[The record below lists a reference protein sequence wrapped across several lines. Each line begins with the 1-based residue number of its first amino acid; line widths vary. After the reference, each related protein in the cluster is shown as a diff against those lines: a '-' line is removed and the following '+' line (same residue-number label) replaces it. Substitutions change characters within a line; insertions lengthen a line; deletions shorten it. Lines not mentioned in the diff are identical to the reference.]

1 MKNFITAFILIVF
14 ANCLSAQPWME
25 GLDRNANF
33 YEIQE
38 SFNNYWEGKTPG
50 KGQGWKPFK
59 RWEHFWRDR
68 IEPNGDFPNPT
79 VLWNAWQQKKAI
91 FGGKG
96 TNQINTANWTV
107 IGPEVLVAYPNGD
120 APNNGR
126 VDCIAVDPNDSNTI
140 WIGTPSGG
148 LWKTTNNGQNWI
160 PMTDDFPTLGISW
173 ILIDPNDTNIMY
185 IATGDRDHGAT
196 IGIGVLKS
204 IDGGNTWNTTGLS
217 YNIQNYKKI
226 YELIFDP
233 TNSNT
238 IFAVTSGGI
247 LKSTDAAATWTTK
260 ETGTFK
266 DIEFDPNNTTIWYAA
281 KQGSGIYK
289 STDNGETWNSTF
301 SGFNGVNYGRIAVD
315 VSGATNPSTVY
326 SLFEN
331 PDDMTLFKS
340 VSNGTTWTL
349 VDSAVTSSA
358 QAWYDLHLCVSPT
371 DENNVIVGV
380 VGNYRSID
388 GGINWVTN
396 EQVTNFPT
404 STFMH
409 SDYHTSVFEDGNTV
423 LLGNDGGVYKSTNG
437 GSTYENIS
445 GDLGIRQFY
454 RLGVSKTDPEFILG
468 GAQDNGTAKVDNG
481 VWTSISGGDGMECAV
496 DPTNSNI
503 VYVSFQLGY
512 FLKSISGG
520 SNLFAVNDGIN
531 QDGAWVT
538 PFLINPN
545 NPNELYRATN
555 MVFKSTDQG
564 ANWFPISDNF
574 GIGRLTSLAL
584 ANSNQDVIYTS
595 NIYNILKTT
604 DGGNSWANVSA
615 NLPTNSITYI
625 AIHPTDENIVWV
637 TMSGFT
643 SSSGEKV
650 FKTTNGG
657 LSWTNVT
664 GNLPD
669 MPVNCIA
676 VDPLLPNQV
685 YIGTDLGIFL
695 STTGG
700 GNWQD
705 FSNGLPNVVVE
716 EIEIHYP
723 SGKIRAATYGRG
735 LWESYLQ
742 SSSSPVGITLTN
754 DVTLSLQPNGFVNKS
769 INLINGTLGSVL
781 SYNSTLINSPS
792 WASISPQNGLLVGI
806 TNEIL
811 TLSLDATNL
820 TNGNYNTTLELT
832 TNDQANPVINIP
844 VNLTIDPNA
853 GNSPNPPTNLF
864 LLATSTSDI
873 YTFWADQSNDELGFI
888 IERSKNENSGFTF
901 VDSVDANIT
910 TFVDTN
916 LEAATKYFYRVTA
929 YNATGNSHYT
939 NTLSATTLDDV
950 PQAPTNLI
958 GDTPNS
964 LQVKLSWIDNSD
976 NETNFIIE
984 RKTDN
989 VWSSFTEIGSV
1000 EANKLT
1006 FSDNN
1011 LVEGVP
1017 YTYRVKAIN
1026 SIGSSAYS
1034 NQVTVVP
1041 IDNTTTLPIN
1051 EGFENSPL
1059 GEWWKFHSDSP
1070 YGQILVTNTLGL
1082 PTHSGNYHLTMS
1094 VSQNLKY
1101 STNSATLEINPE
1113 NNSNLILSFWWKD
1126 FGDENNIE
1134 DGIFISND
1142 GENYV
1147 LALQLLP
1154 ENYSDWTEFTVDLS
1168 QVANSVGMTI
1178 SHPFFVRFQQ
1188 RDNFPISDSE
1198 GFAFDDI
1205 SITSSELLPPQVTL
1219 NLVGNDIQLNW
1230 DLVLGANFYKIYKS
1244 IGNPNFSPSTS
1255 NLVGVTQNLNY
1266 SDSNPFSLGNK
1277 IFYIVTANTDSLTAP
1292 ISISK
1297 KLEIQK

>member
-1 MKNFITAFILIVF
+1 MKIILSLL
-14 ANCLSAQPWME
+14 LSLLFSVNLFAQPWMKD
-25 GLDRNANF
+25 LDRNANF

-38 SFNNYWEGKTPG
+38 AFNKHWEGKTPG

-59 RWEHFWRDR
+59 RWEHYWRDR

-79 VLWNAWQQKKAI
+79 VLWNAWQQKKLN
-91 FGGKG
+91 FGNGKG
-96 TNQINTANWTV
+96 TNQINTANWTEM
-107 IGPEVLVAYPNGD
+107 GPLGNVFYPNGD
-120 APNNGR
+120 SHGAGR
-126 VDCIAVDPNDSNTI
+126 VDCIAVDPNDYNTI
-140 WIGTPSGG
+140 WVGTPSGG
-148 LWKTTNNGQNWI
+148 LWKTTNNGQNWTT
-160 PMTDDFPTLGISW
+160 MTDDFPTLGISW

-185 IATGDRDHGAT
+185 IGTGDRDHGAT

-226 YELIFDP
+226 YELVFDP

-260 ETGTFK
+260 ESGTFK
-266 DIEFDPNNTTIWYAA
+266 DIEFDPNNTTTWYAA

-289 STDNGETWNSTF
+289 STDNGETWNLVF

-315 VSGATNPSTVY
+315 VTGATNPSIVY
-326 SLFEN
+326 SLFAN

-349 VDSAVTSSA
+349 VDSAVTSSS
-358 QAWYDLHLCVSPT
+358 QAWYDLHLGVSPT
-371 DENNVIVGV
+371 DENIVLVGV
-380 VGNYRSID
+380 IENFRSVD
-388 GGINWVTN
+388 GGSTWTLNNQLINNFQSNVHVDNHTVVWVD
-396 EQVTNFPT
+396 
-404 STFMH
+404 S
-409 SDYHTSVFEDGNTV
+409 STV
-423 LLGNDGGVYKSTNG
+423 LIGSDGGVYKSVNAG
-437 GSTYENIS
+437 VSYENIN
-445 GDLGIRQFY
+445 GDIAIRQLY
-454 RLGVSKTDPEFILG
+454 RIGVSKMTPEMVLA
-468 GAQDNGTAKVDNG
+468 GAQDNGNAKVENG
-481 VWTSISGGDGMECAV
+481 VWTNISGADGMECAV
-496 DPTNSNI
+496 DPTDPNI
-503 VYVSFQLGY
+503 IYFSFQLGY
-512 FLKSISGG
+512 FKKSTDAGTTHVAI
-520 SNLFAVNDGIN
+520 NNGIN
-531 QDGAWVT
+531 EDSPWVT
-538 PFLINPN
+538 PFIINPYN
-545 NPNELYRATN
+545 TNELFRTTN
-555 MVFKSTDQG
+555 RVYKSTDQG

-584 ANSNQDVIYTS
+584 ANSNQDVIYTA
-595 NIYNILKTT
+595 NFHTILKTL
-604 DGGNSWANVSA
+604 DGGNSWTDISS
-615 NLPTNSITYI
+615 NLPLHSITYI
-625 AIHPTDENIVWV
+625 AVHPTDENIVWV

-657 LSWTNVT
+657 LSWTNIS

-676 VDPLLPNQV
+676 VDPVFPNQV

-705 FSNGLPNVVVE
+705 FSNGLPNVVVN

-735 LWESYLQ
+735 LWESNLE
-742 SSSSPVGITLTN
+742 SFSNSAGIILTN
-754 DVTLSLQPNGFVNKS
+754 DVTLSLQPNGFANKNIS
-769 INLINGTLGSVL
+769 LINGTLGAAL
-781 SYNSTLINSPS
+781 SYNSTLINSPT

-832 TNDQANPVINIP
+832 TSDQTNPVINIP
-844 VNLTIDPNA
+844 VNLTVDPNA

-888 IERSKNENSGFTF
+888 IERSKNENSGFTV

-916 LEAATKYFYRVTA
+916 LEVATKYFYRVTA

-964 LQVKLSWIDNSD
+964 LQVKLSWTDNSD
-976 NETNFIIE
+976 NETNFVIE
-984 RKTDN
+984 RKVDN
-989 VWSSFTEIGSV
+989 IWSSFTEIGSV

-1011 LVEGVP
+1011 LVEGVS
-1017 YTYRVKAIN
+1017 YIYRVKAIN
-1026 SIGSSAYS
+1026 SIGSSVYS
-1034 NQVTVVP
+1034 NQITVVP

-1059 GEWWKFHSDSP
+1059 GEWWKFETSSTF
-1070 YGQILVTNTLGL
+1070 GQIQVTNTLGL
-1082 PTHSGNYHLTMS
+1082 PTHSGNYHLTMDIS
-1094 VSQNLKY
+1094 ENLKV
-1101 STNSATLEINPE
+1101 STNSATVEINPE

-1154 ENYSDWTEFTVDLS
+1154 ESYSGWTEFTVDLS

-1188 RDNFPISDSE
+1188 RDNFPISD
-1198 GFAFDDI
+1198 GDGIAFDDI
-1205 SITSSELLPPQVTL
+1205 SITSSELLSPQVTL

-1230 DLVLGANFYKIYKS
+1230 NSVLGANFYKIYKS
-1244 IGNPNFSPSTS
+1244 IGNPNFSVNNS
-1255 NLVGVTQNLNY
+1255 NLLGITSTLNFTDQNA
-1266 SDSNPFSLGNK
+1266 FSSENK
-1277 IFYIVTANTDSLTAP
+1277 IFYIVTANTDSTSVP
-1292 ISISK
+1292 ISTSE